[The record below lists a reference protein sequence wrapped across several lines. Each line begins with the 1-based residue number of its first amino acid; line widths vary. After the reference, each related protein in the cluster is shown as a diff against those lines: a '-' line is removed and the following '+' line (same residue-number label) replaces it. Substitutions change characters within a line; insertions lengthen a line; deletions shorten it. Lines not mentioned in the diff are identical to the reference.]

1 MKKLFTSILLLFVGL
16 ATFAQTPSGFNY
28 QAVLRDASG
37 GILSNQEIE
46 IGIALLQGSA
56 TGTEVFAETHA
67 VTTNEFGLV
76 NLQIGSVN
84 TAGMETIDWSDGPYF
99 IEISVDGTVMGTSQ
113 LLCVPFAMHAKT
125 VENDNVEDADADPA
139 NELQDIS
146 LSGTELSIS
155 QGSTIDLLAVQDGTG
170 TDNQRL
176 YLDNNVLRIS
186 KGNSVT
192 LPYITSEQDGDAT
205 NELQTL
211 SISNDTL
218 SLSKGNYVK
227 LPIASTLADADKDTK
242 IQVEENADED
252 MLRVDLAG
260 NETLTMSD
268 STGTIL
274 RLPTSDAN
282 SSLKISNSDSTI
294 VFGVDGRGLLNGD
307 GSGLSNVK
315 SLTKTIGGNQ
325 RYQITANYG
334 SWNAVRTVSF
344 TAPSSGVCFVMAS
357 GYVDWESKGWDV
369 LLSGILCD
377 QNPNSSWSAENE
389 WYSNLNILTDYN
401 CADSSDQYTSFAQ
414 HRCISVSE
422 GSHTFYLWANKYTSS
437 SKTEVGDVNLTVLF
451 FPTGGTGS
459 AKLKST
465 EIEEAEESKEPFDR
479 SRQRNIDGSY
489 ASFQVDN
496 EYDIKPPPMDELES
510 QKIINQKLEER
521 IKLLENKLELLLQEK
536 LE

>member
-16 ATFAQTPSGFNY
+16 ATFAQTPSSFNY

-84 TAGMETIDWSDGPYF
+84 TAGMETIYWSDGPYF

-113 LLCVPFAMHAKT
+113 LLSVPFAMHAKT

-170 TDNQRL
+170 SDNQRL

-186 KGNSVT
+186 GANSVT
-192 LPYITSEQDGDAT
+192 LPYITGEQDGDAT

-227 LPIASTLADADKDTK
+227 LPIASTLADADEDTK
-242 IQVEENADED
+242 IQVEEIADED

-274 RLPTSDAN
+274 RLPTNDDNSNLKVAN
-282 SSLKISNSDSTI
+282 SDGKV
-294 VFGVDGRGLLNGD
+294 VFGVDGSGMMYGD
-307 GSGLSNVK
+307 GSGLSNVRPLMK
-315 SLTKTIGGNQ
+315 SAGGNSLT
-325 RYQITANYG
+325 QITANYAWYQNVK
-334 SWNAVRTVSF
+334 SVTLE
-344 TAPSSGVCFVMAS
+344 TPCSGKCFVMAS
-357 GYVDWESKGWDV
+357 GYARWESKGWD
-369 LLSGILCD
+369 LYLASILRNAD
-377 QNPNSSWSAENE
+377 PNESWDAENE
-389 WYSNLNILTDYN
+389 FFHNLNLATDYN
-401 CADSSDQYTSFAQ
+401 CADSSDQYASFAQ
-414 HRCISVSE
+414 HRCFNV
-422 GSHTFYLWANKYTSS
+422 GAGTQTFTLWANKYSSS
-437 SKTEVGDVNLTVLF
+437 SKVRLDDVNITVLF
-451 FPTGGTGS
+451 FPTSGTGGGT
-459 AKLKST
+459 LKSARLDA
-465 EIEEAEESKEPFDR
+465 ENEQQEANVPFT
-479 SRQRNIDGSY
+479 NIPRRPDGSELRKRID
-489 ASFQVDN
+489 AMINNDRKQGKIPD
-496 EYDIKPPPMDELES
+496 DEL
-510 QKIINQKLEER
+510 
-521 IKLLENKLELLLQEK
+521 IKLQKTVNELKTENESLRKEK
-536 LE
+536 K